1 MPPLPR
7 DQAEM
12 SGAST
17 STGIS
22 LMPLGRSSQTAAG
35 ARLVTKGTSPVAA
48 CWRATIGAGR
58 RTVMRSQRR
67 SGPRAAHRSVTGHR
81 LDPAHIHEIA
91 GGSAPLGAGRPSIG
105 DTIMHPFARRCRRE
119 SAQRTN
125 LAAARLSTL
134 LVLLAVLP
142 LPAAGQSLSEESVRG
157 VVQVDAII
165 PSDAR
170 TAESLGTERVG
181 TGVLI
186 DDNGLVVTIGYL
198 ILEASEVTISG
209 ASRQPVPA
217 TILAYDHESGFGLIR
232 ASQPLDVAPV
242 SLGNSTALRAMQ
254 PLLVVSHAGELDAA
268 GVYLVDR
275 REFAGYWEYLLEDA
289 LFTSPPHAKFGG
301 AALIDQEGRLVGI
314 GSLFVNDAGRD
325 AGPHGRPVPGN
336 MFVPIDGLKAI
347 MGDLLSRGRRADPGR
362 PWLGL
367 TMEEHRGRVFVT
379 RVSPDGPAEAAGIE
393 PNDMNLGIDGVEV
406 QGLGDLY
413 RKLWSRGNAGVAVPL
428 DVLQGIE
435 VKPVTVE
442 SIDRD
447 RYLRPHPTY

>member
-1 MPPLPR
+1 M
-7 DQAEM
+7 
-12 SGAST
+12 
-17 STGIS
+17 
-22 LMPLGRSSQTAAG
+22 
-35 ARLVTKGTSPVAA
+35 
-48 CWRATIGAGR
+48 
-58 RTVMRSQRR
+58 
-67 SGPRAAHRSVTGHR
+67 
-81 LDPAHIHEIA
+81 DPF
-91 GGSAPLGAGRPSIG
+91 RC
-105 DTIMHPFARRCRRE
+105 RCRRQTG
-119 SAQRTN
+119 QRSIV
-125 LAAARLSTL
+125 AAAGLIPL

-142 LPAAGQSLSEESVRG
+142 HPVAGQNLDQDTVKG
-157 VVQVDAII
+157 VVQVDAVI
-165 PSDAR
+165 PADAR
-170 TAESLGTERVG
+170 SASSLGTERVG

-186 DDNGLVVTIGYL
+186 DDSGLVVTIGYL

-209 ASRQPVPA
+209 TGDEPVPA

-242 SLGNSTALRAMQ
+242 GLGNSTALQPMQ
-254 PLLVVSHAGELDAA
+254 PLLVVSHAGDLDAT

-301 AALIDQEGRLVGI
+301 AALIDQQGRLVGI
-314 GSLFVNDAGRD
+314 GSLFVADAGRPA
-325 AGPHGRPVPGN
+325 AGEGRAVPGN

-347 MGDLLSRGRRADPGR
+347 MGDLLSRGRRAEPGR

-367 TMEEHRGRVFVT
+367 TMEEHRGRVIVT

-393 PNDMNLGIDGVEV
+393 ANDVILGVDGIPV

-413 RKLWSRGNAGVAVPL
+413 RKLWSRGAAGVAVPL

-442 SIDRD
+442 SIDRY
-447 RYLRPHPTY
+447 RYLRLDPTY

>member
-1 MPPLPR
+1 M
-7 DQAEM
+7 
-12 SGAST
+12 
-17 STGIS
+17 
-22 LMPLGRSSQTAAG
+22 
-35 ARLVTKGTSPVAA
+35 
-48 CWRATIGAGR
+48 
-58 RTVMRSQRR
+58 
-67 SGPRAAHRSVTGHR
+67 
-81 LDPAHIHEIA
+81 DPF
-91 GGSAPLGAGRPSIG
+91 RC
-105 DTIMHPFARRCRRE
+105 RCRRE
-119 SAQRTN
+119 SGQRTI
-125 LAAARLSTL
+125 LAAARLTAI

-142 LPAAGQSLSEESVRG
+142 HPAVGQNLDQDFVKG
-157 VVQVDAII
+157 VVQVEAVI
-165 PSDAR
+165 PGDAR
-170 TAESLGTERVG
+170 SASSLGTERVG

-186 DDNGLVVTIGYL
+186 DHSGLVVTIGYL

-209 ASRQPVPA
+209 AGHDAVPA

-232 ASQPLDVAPV
+232 ASQSLDVAPV
-242 SLGNSTALRAMQ
+242 GLGNSTALQPMQ
-254 PLLVVSHAGELDAA
+254 PLLVVSHAGELDAT

-314 GSLFVNDAGRD
+314 GSLFVNDAARD
-325 AGPHGRPVPGN
+325 AGPQERTVPGN

-347 MGDLLSRGRRADPGR
+347 MGDLLSRGRRAEPGR

-393 PNDMNLGIDGVEV
+393 PNDVILGVDGVPV

-413 RKLWSRGNAGVAVPL
+413 RKLWSRGEAGVAVPL

-442 SIDRD
+442 STDRY
-447 RYLRPHPTY
+447 RYLRLDPSF

>member
-1 MPPLPR
+1 MDL
-7 DQAEM
+7 
-12 SGAST
+12 S
-17 STGIS
+17 
-22 LMPLGRSSQTAAG
+22 
-35 ARLVTKGTSPVAA
+35 
-48 CWRATIGAGR
+48 
-58 RTVMRSQRR
+58 
-67 SGPRAAHRSVTGHR
+67 
-81 LDPAHIHEIA
+81 
-91 GGSAPLGAGRPSIG
+91 
-105 DTIMHPFARRCRRE
+105 RCRCRPQ
-119 SAQRTN
+119 SGQRN
-125 LAAARLSTL
+125 VLAAARLSAL
-134 LVLLAVLP
+134 LVLLTILP
-142 LPAAGQSLSEESVRG
+142 LPAAGQNLGEESVRG

-170 TAESLGTERVG
+170 TAGSLGTERVG

-242 SLGNSTALRAMQ
+242 SLGNSTALRPMQ
-254 PLLVVSHAGELDAA
+254 PLLVVSHAGGLDAA

-301 AALIDQEGRLVGI
+301 AALIDQAGRLVGI

-325 AGPHGRPVPGN
+325 TGPEGRTVPGN

-347 MGDLLSRGRRADPGR
+347 MGDLLSRGRRAEPGR

-393 PNDMNLGIDGVEV
+393 PNDMILGVDGVQV

-413 RKLWSRGNAGVAVPL
+413 RKLWSQGEAGVKVPL
-428 DVLQGIE
+428 DVLRGIE
-435 VKPVTVE
+435 VNPVTVQTT
-442 SIDRD
+442 DRY
-447 RYLRPHPTY
+447 RYLRLDQSF